1 MGRDDFL
8 TELARII
15 PPERLLTKPAQL
27 VPFESDALT
36 AFRKRPL
43 AVVMVESEEEVIET
57 VRLCARHEVPF
68 VPRGSGTSLS
78 LLPPGFVWL
87 LSKHSRNN

>member
-43 AVVMVESEEEVIET
+43 AVVMVESLMRKDTEQKLGEL
-57 VRLCARHEVPF
+57 RRHHELIL
-68 VPRGSGTSLS
+68 SSTSKRH
-78 LLPPGFVWL
+78 PE
-87 LSKHSRNN
+87 N